1 MKVLSKLAV
10 ISAAFFMI
18 AVLAGCSPAAA
29 SSEETADIPV
39 DKVTLSDG
47 TWLVTTSSYIDR
59 TLLQTGRL
67 EFRLF
72 EDQVTVK
79 EASYTMPDINVT
91 ESSMTIAELTL
102 KTYEDVV
109 NPQDILSSVGDGY
122 NAFNGKEKVTYYSN
136 EDLDLFRVVVT
147 TKKTVEGSELN
158 YTYEINYKKKF

>member
-1 MKVLSKLAV
+1 MKVFSKLTV
-10 ISAAFFMI
+10 IAAAFIMVFGF
-18 AVLAGCSPAAA
+18 AACSPAAA
-29 SSEETADIPV
+29 DSEETPDIPV

-59 TLLQTGRL
+59 TLLQSGRL
-67 EFRLF
+67 EFRLYD
-72 EDQVTVK
+72 DQVTVK
-79 EASYTMPDINVT
+79 EASYTMPDIHVT

-122 NAFNGKEKVTYYSN
+122 NAFNGKEKISYYSN
-136 EDLDLFRVVVT
+136 DALDLFRVVIT

>member
-1 MKVLSKLAV
+1 MKVFSKLTLIA
-10 ISAAFFMI
+10 AAFFM
-18 AVLAGCSPAAA
+18 VLGFAACSPAA

-59 TLLQTGRL
+59 TLLQSGRL
-67 EFRLF
+67 EFRLY

-122 NAFNGKEKVTYYSN
+122 NAFNGKEKISYYSN
-136 EDLDLFRVVVT
+136 DALDLFRVVIT